1 MSDIVTYLVKKD
13 FADQNLGKII
23 EYSYEIYRSNFYV
36 YIPDYLNIEDYYVC
50 LVENFPNR
58 YAHEKI
64 KILKIIELKDIFEYD
79 VDHLAIEFFI
89 CKYKNDSKMIS
100 KIISSVCNKHMVE
113 IVQTLTSHN
122 LSNNEYIKLCLKR
135 CPKERRSKI
144 INNICDYFSEQQQD
158 ISLYLDYILKNYKD
172 LSSTVTLMICS
183 CYDWLEIKDEFRNRI
198 VNNTFEKIKRN
209 QSRLSR
215 GNLKSLIYY
224 CNNFIFSRELCK
236 IIYRQIIKR
245 FNNDVRLLYSFMIHC
260 KYKVDELFEYL
271 CENDKSGY
279 YTLKIVQ
286 RFPYIDKRKIEKLI
300 YKNTEN
306 KNINKL
312 QDNLKN
318 VRMFCIGE

>member
-13 FADQNLGKII
+13 FAEQNLGETI
-23 EYSYEIYRSNFYV
+23 EYSYEIFRSNFYV
-36 YIPDYLNIEDYYVC
+36 YVPEDLNINDYYAC

-58 YAHEKI
+58 YVHEKI
-64 KILKIIELKDIFEYD
+64 KILKIIELKDIFKYD
-79 VDHLAIEFFI
+79 VDHLTIEFFI
-89 CKYKNDSKMIS
+89 CKYKNNPEMVN
-100 KIISSVCNKHMVE
+100 KIIGSVNNKHMVE
-113 IVQTLTSHN
+113 VVQMLSSHN
-122 LSNNEYIKLCLKR
+122 LYDSNYIKLCLKR
-135 CPKERRSKI
+135 CPRERRPKMINI
-144 INNICDYFSEQQQD
+144 ICSYFNQQQD
-158 ISLYLDYILKNYKD
+158 VSRYLNYILENYKD
-172 LSSTVTLMICS
+172 LNSVVTLMICS
-183 CYDWLEIKDEFRNRI
+183 CYRWLKIKDKFRNEI
-198 VNNTFEKIKRN
+198 VRHSFEKIKRN
-209 QSRLSR
+209 QSRLSK

-224 CNNFIFSRELCK
+224 CNNFIFSRDLCK
-236 IIYRQIIKR
+236 IIHRQITKR
-245 FNNDVRLLYSFMIHC
+245 FNNDVRLLYSFMTYC

-286 RFPYIDKRKIEKLI
+286 RFPHIDKRKIEKLI